1 MNGSLTIGLQPTF
14 YSITEGQESVEICA
28 VVISGDISGGSNEI
42 EYTTVDGLA
51 KGAKASSWHVE
62 CV

>member
-1 MNGSLTIGLQPTF
+1 MNESLTIGLQRTF

-51 KGAKASSWHVE
+51 KGA
-62 CV
+62 